1 MKLTIN
7 QFLQKG
13 LDELNKGNFQEA
25 EKCYRTILEV
35 QPENFEAHYNLAVTL
50 INSKKFNEGI
60 NSYQNAIKFKPDFAE
75 AHYNLAVTLINSKKF
90 NEGINS
96 YQNAI
101 KFKPDFTKAH
111 NNLGNV
117 LYGLKRLNEAKIS
130 YQNAIKFKP
139 DFSEAH
145 NNLGNVFLDLGEL
158 NEAELS
164 YKKALSLNQGY
175 IETKN
180 NIKLILNL
188 KKLLFNIEKE
198 KISNSTNLSIINP
211 VMNLSPDPFITNR
224 SVENYLI
231 NYLHKIEYRKLDET
245 KDARFGN
252 GKCSTDFY
260 LFDDS
265 EVIIKDL
272 AKDLVNIMSKAVG
285 SKIHVLDSFFNIMG
299 AGDGTKPH
307 NHITPFDKTTTLSD
321 QKYSL
326 VYYLS
331 VGDQSSSEPGILKLY
346 DPNKEILPIQGM
358 IIIIPANRK
367 HSAIYNGKKDRIM
380 IGCNFYSL

>member
-7 QFLQKG
+7 QFLQKS

-25 EKCYRTILEV
+25 EKCYRTILKV
-35 QPENFEAHYNLAVTL
+35 QPKNIEAHYNLAVTL

-60 NSYQNAIKFKPDFAE
+60 NSYQNAIKFKPDFIE

-96 YQNAI
+96 YHNAI
-101 KFKPDFTKAH
+101 KFKPDFIEAH

-117 LYGLKRLNEAKIS
+117 LHGLKRLNEAKTS

-139 DFSEAH
+139 DFAEAH
-145 NNLGNVFLDLGEL
+145 NNLGNIYLDLGEL
-158 NEAELS
+158 NKAELS
-164 YKKALSLNQGY
+164 YKKALSLKQGY
-175 IETKN
+175 IKTKN
-180 NIKLILNL
+180 NIKLISSL
-188 KKLLFNIEKE
+188 KKLMLNIEKE

-224 SVENYLI
+224 SVESYLI
-231 NYLHKIEYRKLDET
+231 NYLHKIKSRKLDET

-265 EVIIKDL
+265 EDIIKL
-272 AKDLVNIMSKAVG
+272 LEKDLVNIMSQAVG

-299 AGDGTKPH
+299 VGDGTKPH
-307 NHITPFDKTTTLSD
+307 NHITPFDKTTSLSN

-331 VGDQSSSEPGILKLY
+331 VGDQSSSDPGILKLY
-346 DPNKEILPIQGM
+346 DPNKEILPIEGM
-358 IIIIPANRK
+358 IVIIPANRK

-380 IGCNFYSL
+380 IGSNFYSL